1 MVLTILVLLAFALKF
16 QKNIITIPSRSFSAI
31 QSSSVI
37 FFTKLIKNSKAKAV
51 LFGGLLLVQFVFIHD
66 YITISAIKLRPFVD
80 EYIALTS
87 NVEFFKNL
95 NFTAGDFIGG
105 NYSIYLTSG
114 PISALGS
121 VIGWNFSNN
130 IVTTRI
136 ANYYWIVFLQ
146 IIFLFLITNKSR
158 KNIKFLILISVFFI
172 PLIPWWIGLMYSIG
186 EVASVLIFVNAIF
199 LLKTNK
205 KLSFFLMGLSIIFGK
220 LLTVIPF
227 AGFFIFYSWSNKKIK
242 KSLKLLTYFLIPFG
256 AWFLLVNLNYEN
268 GNLLDY
274 LSSQYDL
281 ISNHQSS
288 GVKEISF
295 WSIESFRDTLL
306 ISEYSTWNV
315 YDKTRLLIVP
325 VLFCILIYKNR
336 LEINKVFGE
345 IAIPIVG
352 SVSLTYI
359 WFWLMSPTKW
369 IRYSQHFT
377 IIIIFSL
384 IYIFNS
390 KLLHSNFDF
399 LLSLMLFSVF
409 IEDEKFLIYV
419 TFFIGIILL
428 SVKTLEIRVIFGKT
442 VLIIILFLN
451 LGISYFQNTNSTY
464 DTNPSIESCIKTLLD
479 NKCREEFTLED

>member
-1 MVLTILVLLAFALKF
+1 
-16 QKNIITIPSRSFSAI
+16 
-31 QSSSVI
+31 
-37 FFTKLIKNSKAKAV
+37 
-51 LFGGLLLVQFVFIHD
+51 LF
-66 YITISAIKLRPFVD
+66 
-80 EYIALTS
+80 
-87 NVEFFKNL
+87 
-95 NFTAGDFIGG
+95 
-105 NYSIYLTSG
+105 
-114 PISALGS
+114 
-121 VIGWNFSNN
+121 
-130 IVTTRI
+130 
-136 ANYYWIVFLQ
+136 
-146 IIFLFLITNKSR
+146 
-158 KNIKFLILISVFFI
+158 
-172 PLIPWWIGLMYSIG
+172 
-186 EVASVLIFVNAIF
+186 
-199 LLKTNK
+199 
-205 KLSFFLMGLSIIFGK
+205 
-220 LLTVIPF
+220 
-227 AGFFIFYSWSNKKIK
+227 
-242 KSLKLLTYFLIPFG
+242 
-256 AWFLLVNLNYEN
+256 
-268 GNLLDY
+268 DY
-274 LSSQYDL
+274 LSSQFDL

-295 WSIESFRDTLL
+295 WSIENFRDTLL

-336 LEINKVFGE
+336 LEINQVFGE
-345 IAIPIVG
+345 IAMPIVG

-409 IEDEKFLIYV
+409 IDDEKFLIYV

-479 NKCREEFTLED
+479 DKCREEFILEDW